1 MAKSIVGKKS
11 RDYAIRI
18 IGCYKYLTEQKKETI
33 MSRQLLRCGTSIG
46 ANTRESKNAQSRMD
60 FLNKLNIA
68 LKEADETEYWLDLLH
83 ETNYLD
89 NSAYDSLNNDCAEI
103 IKMLT
108 TIIKKLKED
117 KLSPV
122 TYQLSTNIK

>member
-1 MAKSIVGKKS
+1 MASSIVGKKS

-33 MSRQLLRCGTSIG
+33 MSKQLLRSGTSIG

-89 NSAYDSLNNDCAEI
+89 DLAYNSLNSDCAEI

-108 TIIKKLKED
+108 VIIKRLKED
-117 KLSPV
+117 KLSTV
-122 TYQLSTNIK
+122 NCQLSTS